1 MKQVGLIGRNISY
14 SFSENYFAEKFQQEQ
29 IPDVHYKTFDLKEI
43 EDVNELFLNPD
54 LKGFNVTIPYKE
66 AILPF
71 LDELDPVAQE
81 IGAVN
86 CVKIENG
93 RKIGF
98 NTDAFGF
105 ENSLMPLL
113 KFHHQNALIL
123 GDGGAAKAIKYSL
136 AKHLIE
142 FKTVTRKG
150 DFRFSDLTDDH
161 ISTHSIIINCT
172 PVGTFPDVEACPE
185 LPYESLNSQHLLYDL
200 IYNPSK
206 TEFLKRGEA
215 KGAIIK
221 NGLEM
226 LVLQAEKSWEIWNS
240 SL

>member
-71 LDELDPVAQE
+71 LDELEPVAQE

-98 NTDAFGF
+98 NTDVFGF

-123 GDGGAAKAIKYSL
+123 GDGGAAKAIKYCLS
-136 AKHLIE
+136 KHLIE
-142 FKTVTRKG
+142 FKTVTRNG

-172 PVGTFPDVEACPE
+172 PVGTFPNITECPE
-185 LPYESLNSQHLLYDL
+185 LPYESLTSQHLLYDL
-200 IYNPSK
+200 IYNPAK
-206 TEFLKRGEA
+206 TEFLKRGEG

>member
-1 MKQVGLIGRNISY
+1 MKLVGLIGRNISY
-14 SFSENYFAEKFQQEQ
+14 SFSENYFAEKFQQEN
-29 IPDVHYKTFDLKEI
+29 IPNVHYKTFDLKEI
-43 EDVNELFLNPD
+43 DKVNELFLNPD

-71 LDELDPVAQE
+71 LDEMDPVAQE

-123 GDGGAAKAIKYSL
+123 GDGGAAKAIKYCLS
-136 AKHLIE
+136 KHLID
-142 FKTVTRKG
+142 FKTVTRNG

-200 IYNPSK
+200 IYNPAK

>member
-1 MKQVGLIGRNISY
+1 MKLVGLIGRNISY
-14 SFSENYFAEKFQQEQ
+14 SFSENYFAEKFHKEQ
-29 IPDVHYKTFDLKEI
+29 IPNVHYKTFDLKEI
-43 EDVNELFLNPD
+43 EEVNELFLNPD

-66 AILPF
+66 AIIPF

-136 AKHLIE
+136 SKHLIVY
-142 FKTVTRKG
+142 KTVTRNG
-150 DFRFSDLTDDH
+150 DFKFSDLTDDH
-161 ISTHSIIINCT
+161 ISSHTIIINCT
-172 PVGTFPDVEACPE
+172 PLGTFPDVEDCPE
-185 LPYESLNSQHLLYDL
+185 LPYESLSSQHLMYDL

>member
-1 MKQVGLIGRNISY
+1 MKLVGLIGRNISY
-14 SFSENYFAEKFQQEQ
+14 SFSENYFAEKFQQEN
-29 IPDVHYKTFDLKEI
+29 IPNVHYKTFDLKEI
-43 EDVNELFLNPD
+43 DKVNELFLNPD

-71 LDELDPVAQE
+71 LDEMDPVAQE